1 MQEQAHPRWFLLK
14 PMDQLAALS
23 QPKMVVS
30 SLSRLVDFPLECQ
43 QSRWV
48 SSVSNEP
55 RIVVEKQAEAQNSFA
70 DTANYLIQLKF
81 MVHLQSLNFLALFV
95 QSRTI
100 DEHRHSGHDRVE
112 ALCVSQLF
120 KRLSVKEQSEK
131 ILLDPRGVFQHAKIQ
146 IEKSD
151 RLATFGEGCLQ
162 EVLF

>member
-30 SLSRLVDFPLECQ
+30 PLSRLVDLPLKCQ

-48 SSVSNEP
+48 SRVSYEP

-70 DTANYLIQLKF
+70 DTADHLIQLKL
-81 MVHLQSLNFLALFV
+81 MVHLKSLHFPVLFV
-95 QSRTI
+95 QSRTV

-112 ALCVSQLF
+112 TLCVSQLF
-120 KRLSVKEQSEK
+120 KGLFIEEQPEK
-131 ILLDPRGVFQHAKIQ
+131 VLLDPRGVFQHAKIQ
-146 IEKSD
+146 IE
-151 RLATFGEGCLQ
+151 
-162 EVLF
+162 